1 MPVIDSY
8 SIIKLKSIMNKKI
21 FNIGRWFSVL
31 AIVGIILTACEK
43 DDNSNPTFKAT
54 SPSFT
59 LNVPANAQNN
69 VYDLVSANSLEL
81 TCTQPNYNGVP
92 YVVKYYVQVALSED
106 FSIYKEL
113 ETSYTTAKMAVDAYE
128 LNTAMIDLF
137 HEIEGDIDYPDEPR
151 PLYVR
156 LRANV
161 INIASTVLDTSFSNV
176 ITLPNVL
183 ATFKA
188 PELSFPTSCYIVGSS
203 IGDGADKGY
212 WSYWKPMAPVYGAE
226 GEFYTL
232 IYVPD
237 GGQFKW
243 GEEQNDWRGY
253 DRVAKFDDQANAGV
267 HEAASDG
274 NIQFDNGGWY
284 TIHVETAL
292 GATEVA
298 WTFHIYPGAAY
309 VIGNAAGGAWN
320 DGDAEWKMTA
330 PAGDGTWESPA
341 FTGAGE
347 LRAYIKVPG
356 RDWWKTE
363 FTLYQ
368 GELYFRTVNIPEN
381 WAENVGE
388 EYSVACSAG
397 QKLYVNFSTNTGEV
411 K

>member
-1 MPVIDSY
+1 
-8 SIIKLKSIMNKKI
+8 MNKKL
-21 FNIGRWFSVL
+21 FNIGRLFSIL
-31 AIVGIILTACEK
+31 AVVAFMLTACEK
-43 DDNSNPTFKAT
+43 DDKSNPTFKAT
-54 SPSFT
+54 SPSFK
-59 LNVPANAQNN
+59 LNVPANAANN
-69 VYDLVSANSLEL
+69 IYDLVSANGLEL
-81 TCTQPNYNGVP
+81 TCTQPDYNGVP
-92 YVVKYYVQVALSED
+92 YVTQYHVQIALSED
-106 FSIYKEL
+106 FAKFKEL
-113 ETSYTTAKMAVDAYE
+113 ETSYTTAKMSVDAYE
-128 LNTAMIDLF
+128 LNTGVIDLF
-137 HEIEGDIDYPDEPR
+137 HEIEGDIDYPAEPR
-151 PLYVR
+151 PLYIR

-161 INIASTVLDTSFSNV
+161 VNMANTIQDEALSNI
-176 ITLPNVL
+176 ITLPKVL

-188 PELSFPTSCYIVGSS
+188 PELTFPTTCYIVGSS
-203 IGDGADKGY
+203 IGDGDSKGY
-212 WSYWKPMAPVYGAE
+212 WSYWKPMAPVYGGE

-243 GEEQNDWRGY
+243 GEAENDWRGF

-267 HEAASDG
+267 HEAANDG
-274 NIQFDNGGWY
+274 NIEFSNGGWY

-309 VIGNAAGGAWN
+309 VIGNAAGGDWTDSNADWL
-320 DGDAEWKMTA
+320 MIA
-330 PAGDGTWESPA
+330 PKENGTWESPA
-341 FTGAGE
+341 FTASGE

-363 FTLYQ
+363 FTLYNSD
-368 GELYFRTVNIPEN
+368 LYFRTVNIPAN
-381 WAENVGE
+381 WAEDVGP

>member
-1 MPVIDSY
+1 M
-8 SIIKLKSIMNKKI
+8 KKEL
-21 FNIGRWFSVL
+21 FNIGRWFSIL
-31 AIVGIILTACEK
+31 AMVALTLTACEK
-43 DDNSNPTFKAT
+43 DDKSNPTFKAT

-59 LNVPANAQNN
+59 LNVPANAANN
-69 VYDLVSANSLEL
+69 VYDLVSSSTLEL

-92 YVVKYYVQVALSED
+92 YVTQYHVQVALSED
-106 FSIYKEL
+106 FSVYREL
-113 ETSYTTAKMAVDAYE
+113 ETPYTTAKMGVDAYE
-128 LNTAMIDLF
+128 LNTAILDIF
-137 HEIEGDIDYPDEPR
+137 HEIEGDIEYPAEPR
-151 PLYVR
+151 PVYIR

-161 INIASTVLDTSFSNV
+161 INMANTVLDEAMSNTIV
-176 ITLPNVL
+176 LPNVL

-188 PELSFPTSCYIVGSS
+188 PELSYPTSCYIVGSS
-203 IGDGADKGY
+203 IGDGGDKGY
-212 WSYWKPMAPVYGAE
+212 WGYWKPMAPVYGGE

-232 IYVPD
+232 VYIPD

-243 GEEQNDWRGY
+243 GEAENDWRGF

-267 HEAASDG
+267 HEAANDG
-274 NIQFDNGGWY
+274 NIEFSNGGWY

-309 VIGNAAGGAWN
+309 VIGNAAGGDWTDSNADWQ
-320 DGDAEWKMTA
+320 MTA

-341 FTGAGE
+341 FTAGGE

-363 FTLYQ
+363 FTLYN
-368 GELYFRTVNIPEN
+368 GGLYFRTANIPSN
-381 WAENVGE
+381 WAEDVGA

>member
-1 MPVIDSY
+1 
-8 SIIKLKSIMNKKI
+8 MNKKL
-21 FNIGRWFSVL
+21 FNIGRLFSLL
-31 AIVGIILTACEK
+31 AIVAFTFTACEK
-43 DDNSNPTFKAT
+43 DDKSNPTFKAT

-59 LNVPANAQNN
+59 LNVPANATNN
-69 VYDLVSANSLEL
+69 VYDLVSAEGLEL
-81 TCTQPNYNGVP
+81 TCTQPDYNGVP
-92 YVVKYYVQVALSED
+92 YVVQYHVQIALSED
-106 FSIYKEL
+106 FGTFMEL
-113 ETSYTTAKMAVDAYE
+113 ETSYTTAKMSVDAYE
-128 LNTAMIDLF
+128 LNTGVLDLF
-137 HEIEGDIDYPDEPR
+137 HEIYGDIEYPEEPR
-151 PLYVR
+151 PLYIR

-161 INIASTVLDTSFSNV
+161 VNLANNVFDEAFSNIIV
-176 ITLPNVL
+176 LPKVL

-188 PELSFPTSCYIVGSS
+188 PELTFPTSCYIVGSS

-212 WSYWKPMAPVYGAE
+212 WSYWKKMAPVYGGE

-232 IYVPD
+232 IYMTD

-243 GEEQNDWRGY
+243 GEYEGDWRGY
-253 DRVAKFDDQANAGV
+253 GRVAKFDDQANAGV

-284 TIHVETAL
+284 VLHVETAL

-309 VIGNAAGGAWN
+309 VIGAAA
-320 DGDAEWKMTA
+320 DGDWTDSNPNWQMTA

-341 FTGAGE
+341 FTGSGE

-368 GELYFRTVNIPEN
+368 GNLFFREVNIPSS

-388 EYSVACSAG
+388 DYSVACSPG
-397 QKLYVNFSTNTGEV
+397 QKLYVQFSVNTGEV

>member
-1 MPVIDSY
+1 
-8 SIIKLKSIMNKKI
+8 MNKKI
-21 FNIGRWFSVL
+21 FNIGRLFSFIAL
-31 AIVGIILTACEK
+31 AALTLTACEK
-43 DDNSNPTFKAT
+43 DDKSNPTFKAT

-59 LNVPANAQNN
+59 LNVPANAENN
-69 VYDLVSANSLEL
+69 TYDLVSANSLEL
-81 TCTQPNYNGVP
+81 TCTQPDYNGVP
-92 YVVKYYVQVALSED
+92 YVTRYHVQVSLDESFE
-106 FSIYKEL
+106 SSMEL
-113 ETSYTTAKMAVDAYE
+113 ETAYNTAKMHVDAYE
-128 LNTAMIDLF
+128 LNTAVIDLF
-137 HEIEGDIDYPDEPR
+137 HATEGDVDYPDEPR
-151 PLYVR
+151 PLYIR
-156 LRANV
+156 LRANI
-161 INIASTVLDTSFSNV
+161 INMAGTELDQAYSN
-176 ITLPNVL
+176 IIKLPKVL

-188 PELSFPTSCYIVGSS
+188 PELTFPTSCYIVGSS

-212 WSYWKPMAPVYGAE
+212 WSYWKPMAPVYGGE

-243 GEEQNDWRGY
+243 GEAENDWRGF

-267 HEAASDG
+267 HEAANDG
-274 NIQFDNGGWY
+274 NIEFSNGGWY
-284 TIHVETAL
+284 VIHVETQL

-309 VIGNAAGGAWN
+309 VIGNAAGGDWTDSN
-320 DGDAEWKMTA
+320 AEWQMVA
-330 PAGDGTWESPA
+330 PKDNGTWESPA
-341 FTGAGE
+341 FTAAGE

-363 FTLYQ
+363 FTLYN
-368 GELYFRTVNIPEN
+368 GGLYFRTVNIPNN
-381 WAENVGE
+381 WKEDVGE